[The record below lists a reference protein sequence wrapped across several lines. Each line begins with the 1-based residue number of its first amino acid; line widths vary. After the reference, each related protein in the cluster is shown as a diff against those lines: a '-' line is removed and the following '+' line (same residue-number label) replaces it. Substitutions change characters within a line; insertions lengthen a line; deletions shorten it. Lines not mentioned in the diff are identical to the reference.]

1 MAGNGVSRFL
11 TAVIATGFAFG
22 LNVALGQSL
31 EPRPQR
37 ASGEYKAAKEGCKT
51 PGEAAANQCP
61 KAAKAAEENP
71 RVRCQKLKD
80 QEQRECILEAFVS
93 QHDRMINGG
102 QIETTADAPSGRPQP
117 R

>member
-1 MAGNGVSRFL
+1 MSRFL

-22 LNVALGQSL
+22 LNAALGQSL
-31 EPRPQR
+31 ESHPQR
-37 ASGEYKAAKEGCKT
+37 ASGEYKAAKESCKT

-71 RVRCQKLKD
+71 RVRCERLKD
-80 QEQRECILEAFVS
+80 QEQRECILETFVS
-93 QHDRMINGG
+93 QHDRMIDGR
-102 QIETTADAPSGRPQP
+102 QIETTADAPSVRPQP